1 MTLYK
6 NIADTGTAGR
16 TVQII
21 RSLIL
26 LGFVILI
33 GTLGYMLTEKWQFID
48 AFYMTIITITTV
60 GFGEIHPVSETGRLF
75 TVILIFMGMGIIAY
89 TLGIVAQAMV
99 ELQVMSIVGRRKLGL
114 KIKSI
119 KNHYIIC
126 GYGRIGRIIAQELKL
141 QGIPI
146 LVIDNNPDSQQ
157 ELEQNEVAYFIDDAT
172 DEDVLMEGGIERA
185 KGLVAVV
192 SSDADNLFITMTARG
207 ISPAL
212 FILARADK
220 ERTQKKLMR
229 AGANRV
235 VMPYLIGGRKMAHT
249 IVKPAVTDFLELSA
263 YDKQVDLML
272 EELPVRDKSALKG
285 LSLIDSQ
292 IRKKLDVI
300 IVAIR
305 KKEGTMTFN
314 PSAGTI
320 IETGDTLIAL
330 GHSKDIKKLHSMLG
344 S

>member
-1 MTLYK
+1 MTPYK
-6 NIADTGTAGR
+6 NIATAGASSR
-16 TVQII
+16 TAKIF

-26 LGFVILI
+26 LCFVILI
-33 GTLGYMLTEKWQFID
+33 GTSGYMIIEKWGFTD

-60 GFGEIHPVSETGRLF
+60 GFGEIHQVSEIGRLF

-99 ELQVMSIVGRRKLGL
+99 ELQVMSIVGRKKLGL

-119 KNHYIIC
+119 KDHYIIC
-126 GYGRIGRIIAQELKL
+126 GYGRIGRIIARELKL

-157 ELEQNEVAYFIDDAT
+157 ELEHNEIAYFINDAT
-172 DEDVLMEGGIERA
+172 NEDVLIEGGVERA

-192 SSDADNLFITMTARG
+192 SSDSDNLFITMTARG

-212 FILARADK
+212 FILARADE
-220 ERTQKKLMR
+220 ERTQKKLVR

-263 YDKQVDLML
+263 YDKNVDLML
-272 EELPVRDKSALKG
+272 EELPVRDNSELKG
-285 LSLIDSQ
+285 VSLVDSQ
-292 IRKKLDVI
+292 IRKELDVI

-330 GHSKDIKKLHSMLG
+330 GQSKDIKKLHSLLG
-344 S
+344 R

>member
-16 TVQII
+16 TVKII

-33 GTLGYMLTEKWQFID
+33 GTLGYMLTEKWHFID

-89 TLGIVAQAMV
+89 TLGIVPQAMV

-114 KIKSI
+114 TIKSI

-126 GYGRIGRIIAQELKL
+126 GYGRIGRIITQELKL

-185 KGLVAVV
+185 KGLIAVV

-272 EELPVRDKSALKG
+272 EESPVGDKSALKG
-285 LSLIDSQ
+285 VSLIDSQ
-292 IRKKLDVI
+292 IRKELDVI

-314 PSAGTI
+314 PSAVTI